1 MSFNYP
7 PTPGS
12 MHIDTRPRRAAALLL
27 ALLATAC
34 SPDEPQDAETAPPA
48 AATAAETPLPPG
60 GLETWVSDVAVAAD
74 SVVTL
79 AQADLKAAQERAMML
94 YIDRQEVI
102 EQNYGPNGKLN
113 APQAVADAVMDSER
127 RFHRVLA
134 LVNATDTTAI
144 RAQIAGVV
152 DSLKAQH
159 AEVVRLAKEAGLPM
173 DPRTA
178 GAQ

>member
-1 MSFNYP
+1 MSINYP

-12 MHIDTRPRRAAALLL
+12 MHKTNRTRRAAAICL
-27 ALLATAC
+27 ALLAAAC
-34 SPDEPQDAETAPPA
+34 APDEPPEPEAAPPA
-48 AATAAETPLPPG
+48 VTPAAEKPLPPG
-60 GLETWVSDVAVAAD
+60 GLETWVADVAGAAD
-74 SVVTL
+74 SVVALT
-79 AQADLKAAQERAMML
+79 QADLKAAQERAMML
-94 YIDRQEVI
+94 YIDRQEII

-113 APQAVADAVMDSER
+113 APEAVADAVMESER

-134 LVNATDTTAI
+134 VVNATDTTAI
-144 RAQIAGVV
+144 RGQIASVV

-159 AEVVRLAKEAGLPM
+159 VEVVRLAKEAGLSM